1 MGKQTKNII
10 TRESIEKKL
19 RDDNRTSLK
28 HTAFV
33 FFATLLACGTMS
45 AIIIAFGFETHN
57 LWIEIISAVFAAI
70 ASVPVWVMLSGFVK
84 DLIEYKHLKNG
95 DVEIVTRPLLYET
108 EETRYT
114 RKTRIEY
121 TEHKFHFEG
130 FDAFLVSSEQSKR
143 FSRDDEF
150 YLVYYKGTPKIKL
163 AYSLMLYEYK
173 ETAK

>member
-1 MGKQTKNII
+1 MKKETKTVI
-10 TRESIEKKL
+10 THESIEKKL

-57 LWIEIISAVFAAI
+57 LGIEIISAVFAAI

-95 DVEIVTRPLLYET
+95 DVITC
-108 EETRYT
+108 
-114 RKTRIEY
+114 
-121 TEHKFHFEG
+121 
-130 FDAFLVSSEQSKR
+130 SSIKCGYKKEQQPAPK
-143 FSRDDEF
+143 SR
-150 YLVYYKGTPKIKL
+150 
-163 AYSLMLYEYK
+163 
-173 ETAK
+173 